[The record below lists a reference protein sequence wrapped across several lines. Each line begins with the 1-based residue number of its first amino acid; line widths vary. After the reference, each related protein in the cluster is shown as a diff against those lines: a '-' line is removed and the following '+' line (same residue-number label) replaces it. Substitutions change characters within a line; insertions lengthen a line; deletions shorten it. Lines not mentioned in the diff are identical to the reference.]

1 MPESG
6 RLRLSDVRAAFRLL
20 GECQE
25 LGGDFRAWRRRLLD
39 GLRGLT
45 GAQLALYLQIRD
57 LGTEAEAIVEP
68 LDSGFLDNSHLK
80 LWGHYQQERAHRDD
94 PFHQRYYRQF
104 TGSVLTRRLE
114 AVVDDPAWRRSR
126 HYNDYIRA
134 CGLGDRITTSSR
146 LGAADAAVIQTIVLH
161 RAAADGDYR
170 ERSVRLVHL
179 VHEELQFMLGRGL
192 LVAAPPDSGTVGEA
206 RERLTVEPPI
216 GEPLP
221 RQLQRVLACLL
232 EGDAEKQ
239 VADRL
244 SLSRHTVNHHVQRLY
259 RRFDVHSRG
268 ELLSRCRSFIPPPR
282 IARGE

>member
-20 GECQE
+20 GECRE
-25 LGGDFRAWRRRLLD
+25 LGGDFVAWRRHLLD

-45 GAQLALYLQIRD
+45 GAQLALYLQLRD
-57 LGTEAEAIVEP
+57 LGTEAEAIAEP
-68 LDSGFLDNSHLK
+68 LDSGFLDSSHLK

-104 TGSVLTRRLE
+104 TGGVLTRRLE
-114 AVVDDPAWRRSR
+114 AVVDDPVWRRSR

-146 LGAADAAVIQTIVLH
+146 LGAPDSGVIQTIVLH
-161 RAAADGDYR
+161 RAAADGGYR

-192 LVAAPPDSGTVGEA
+192 LAAAPPRGEQ
-206 RERLTVEPPI
+206 
-216 GEPLP
+216 LP
-221 RQLQRVLACLL
+221 KQLERVLACLL

-259 RRFDVHSRG
+259 RRFDVHTRA
-268 ELLSRCRSFIPPPR
+268 ELLTRCRNSGPGHATRVKGGGKPGDR
-282 IARGE
+282 S